1 MKLIIDSRENSELTE
16 RVIEKAQ
23 SLNVPFE
30 KQWLEIGDYVFNDV
44 CFEAKSSFDFIQSI
58 VNKRLWNQLDNMD
71 RAYVNNLVIVYGS
84 FEDGF
89 RKHLEHIKTNMNK
102 TAQRVILRKKFF
114 GSMGKIILDTDC
126 SIIWVRDALTAA
138 ELIAVVCKMQPHDR
152 EVYIP
157 RIVKQKKI
165 STTDLRVDVLSTIKG
180 VSDKKAKLLIKKFG
194 SIMEIGEATP
204 SELSEIEGIGNVL
217 AKRIVDT
224 LNSEEKMQI

>member
-84 FEDGF
+84 FDGGF
-89 RKHLEHIKTNMNK
+89 RKHLEYIKTSMNK
-102 TAQRVILRKKFF
+102 SSQRIILRKKFY
-114 GSMGKIILDTDC
+114 GAIGKIILDTDC
-126 SIIWVRDALTAA
+126 SIIWVKDALTAA
-138 ELIAVVCKMQPHDR
+138 EIIAVVCKMQPHDR
-152 EVYIP
+152 AVYIP

-180 VSDKKAKLLIKKFG
+180 VSEKKAKLLIDTFG
-194 SIMEIGEATP
+194 SIMEIGEADL
-204 SELSEIEGIGNVL
+204 SELSALNGIGNVL
-217 AKRIVDT
+217 ASRIIET
-224 LNSEEKMQI
+224 LNSETKLQI

>member
-102 TAQRVILRKKFF
+102 TAQRVILRKKFL

>member
-165 STTDLRVDVLSTIKG
+165 SNTDLRVDVLSTIKG

-204 SELSEIEGIGNVL
+204 SELSEIDGIGNVL

>member
-1 MKLIIDSRENSELTE
+1 
-16 RVIEKAQ
+16 
-23 SLNVPFE
+23 
-30 KQWLEIGDYVFNDV
+30 
-44 CFEAKSSFDFIQSI
+44 
-58 VNKRLWNQLDNMD
+58 
-71 RAYVNNLVIVYGS
+71 
-84 FEDGF
+84 
-89 RKHLEHIKTNMNK
+89 MNK

>member
-89 RKHLEHIKTNMNK
+89 RKHLEHIKTSMNK

-114 GSMGKIILDTDC
+114 GSMSKIILDTDC
-126 SIIWVRDALTAA
+126 SVIWVRDALTAA

-152 EVYIP
+152 EVYVP

-204 SELSEIEGIGNVL
+204 SELSEIDGIGNVL

-224 LNSEEKMQI
+224 LNSEEKLQI

>member
-1 MKLIIDSRENSELTE
+1 MKLLIDSRENSELTE

-89 RKHLEHIKTNMNK
+89 RKHLEHIKTSMNK

-114 GSMGKIILDTDC
+114 GSMSKIILDTDC

-152 EVYIP
+152 EVYVP

-194 SIMEIGEATP
+194 SIMEIGEASP
-204 SELSEIEGIGNVL
+204 SELSKIDGIGNVL
-217 AKRIVDT
+217 ATRIVDT

>member
-23 SLNVPFE
+23 SLNIPFE

>member
-89 RKHLEHIKTNMNK
+89 RKHLEHIKTSMNK

-138 ELIAVVCKMQPHDR
+138 ELIAVVCKMQPHNR

-194 SIMEIGEATP
+194 SIMEIGEASP
-204 SELSEIEGIGNVL
+204 SELSKIDGIGNVL
-217 AKRIVDT
+217 ATRIVDT

>member
-23 SLNVPFE
+23 SFNVPYE

-44 CFEAKSSFDFIQSI
+44 CFEAKSSFDFLQSI

-71 RAYVNNLVIVYGS
+71 RAFTNNLVIVYGS
-84 FEDGF
+84 FDDGF
-89 RKHLEHIKTNMNK
+89 RKHLEHIRTTMNK
-102 TAQRVILRKKFF
+102 ASQRIILRKKFF
-114 GSMGKIILDTDC
+114 GAMGKIILDTDC
-126 SIIWVRDALTAA
+126 SIIWVKDALIAA

-152 EVYIP
+152 EVYTP

-180 VSDKKAKLLIKKFG
+180 VSNKKAKLLIDTFG
-194 SIMEIGEATP
+194 SIMEIGEADL
-204 SELSEIEGIGNVL
+204 SELSALNGIGNIL
-217 AKRIVDT
+217 ATRIIET
-224 LNSEEKMQI
+224 LNSETKLQI

>member
-89 RKHLEHIKTNMNK
+89 RKHLEHMNK

-194 SIMEIGEATP
+194 SIMEIGEASP
-204 SELSEIEGIGNVL
+204 SELSEIDGIGNVL

>member
-89 RKHLEHIKTNMNK
+89 RKHLEHIKTSMNK

-114 GSMGKIILDTDC
+114 GSMSKIILDTDC

-152 EVYIP
+152 EVYVP

-194 SIMEIGEATP
+194 SIMEIGE
-204 SELSEIEGIGNVL
+204 SSSLELCKIDGIGSVL
-217 AKRIVDT
+217 ATRIIDT
-224 LNSEEKMQI
+224 LNSEDKIQI

>member
-89 RKHLEHIKTNMNK
+89 RKHLEHIKTSMNK

-114 GSMGKIILDTDC
+114 GSMSKIILDTDC

-138 ELIAVVCKMQPHDR
+138 ELIAVVCKMQPHNR

>member
-89 RKHLEHIKTNMNK
+89 RKHLEHIKTSMNK

-114 GSMGKIILDTDC
+114 GSMSKIILDTDC

-152 EVYIP
+152 EVYVP

-194 SIMEIGEATP
+194 SIMEIGEASP
-204 SELSEIEGIGNVL
+204 SELSKIDGIGNVL
-217 AKRIVDT
+217 ATRIVDT

>member
-1 MKLIIDSRENSELTE
+1 MKLLIDSRENSELTE

-89 RKHLEHIKTNMNK
+89 RKHLEHIKTSMNK

-114 GSMGKIILDTDC
+114 GSMSKIILDTDC

-152 EVYIP
+152 EVYVP

-194 SIMEIGEATP
+194 SIMEIGEASP
-204 SELSEIEGIGNVL
+204 SELSEIDGIGNVL